1 MAPGRGAVRLLTT
14 AICIGLYSHCLAV
27 PQELTD
33 VEKVAAL
40 SKLQSQSSDG
50 VIQLTKE
57 VFDRYIVGPARPFTL
72 YVLADALHMRN
83 QGNMKLG
90 QVAREYG
97 LVASTLRKATP
108 GKVFLTRAEFT
119 SEKELFGKLGIVSLP
134 HLALIPPSLP
144 VGAAQAVGLTK
155 DHAMPLNDYPWS
167 AETIAGWVTETAG
180 LPAVEIN
187 RPSLLK
193 SRFAP
198 VFMLLFMASAAVLG
212 YRLYHAPFLRHT
224 WIYMAGSLV
233 IYWFSVSGGMYII
246 IRGMPF
252 VQFDQRTRSSNL
264 FLPGQ
269 GQLGAE
275 GYIMGTQYLLFGLAV
290 AAGTHLLPRVRD
302 SAARRRLGYALVA
315 GGALLMR
322 SIMGT
327 HHWKT
332 GMTTHW
338 Y

>member
-1 MAPGRGAVRLLTT
+1 
-14 AICIGLYSHCLAV
+14 
-27 PQELTD
+27 
-33 VEKVAAL
+33 
-40 SKLQSQSSDG
+40 
-50 VIQLTKE
+50 
-57 VFDRYIVGPARPFTL
+57 
-72 YVLADALHMRN
+72 
-83 QGNMKLG
+83 
-90 QVAREYG
+90 
-97 LVASTLRKATP
+97 
-108 GKVFLTRAEFT
+108 
-119 SEKELFGKLGIVSLP
+119 
-134 HLALIPPSLP
+134 
-144 VGAAQAVGLTK
+144 
-155 DHAMPLNDYPWS
+155 
-167 AETIAGWVTETAG
+167 
-180 LPAVEIN
+180 
-187 RPSLLK
+187 
-193 SRFAP
+193 
-198 VFMLLFMASAAVLG
+198 
-212 YRLYHAPFLRHT
+212 
-224 WIYMAGSLV
+224 
-233 IYWFSVSGGMYII
+233 MYII

-302 SAARRRLGYALVA
+302 SAARRRLGYALIA